1 MFYGRTEELNL
12 LEKRYQKGKFEC
24 IVIYGRRR
32 VGKTELIKEF
42 SKNKATVFF
51 SALNASSQENLEAL
65 SREIF
70 AYKNPEMIN
79 SPVFQS
85 YDAALDEITRI
96 SKEEKII
103 FVIDEYPYLAKA
115 EESIS
120 SRLQHLID
128 HVWQKEQIFL
138 ILCGSSMSF
147 MENQVLGYE
156 SPLYGRRTAQLKIKA
171 LTYKETMLFNP
182 KLEFTDQAL
191 VYGITGGIPHYINKL
206 DVAESIDEALLE
218 NVFDTAS
225 YLYEEPENLLK
236 QELREPAIYNSII
249 SAIASG
255 SSRANEISTKAGL
268 ESGPCA
274 KYMKVLMDLG
284 IVVRETPITEK
295 EGRKSIYKIDDN
307 FFRFWYRFVGQNKSA
322 ISAGRFSN
330 IYELAVKRYLADY
343 MGLVFEQMCKEYLL
357 RYAEKLPILISNVGQ
372 WWGTDS
378 RTRKEVQIDIVG
390 TPVDGKEYII
400 GSCKYKNEK
409 IGVDELEL
417 LKNYAEVFGKGS
429 KYHYFIFSKGGF
441 TEGLKEL
448 QTQGE
453 VILVSLEDMYQ

>member
-42 SKNKATVFF
+42 SKNKATILF

-85 YDAALDEITRI
+85 YDAALNEITRI

-295 EGRKSIYKIDDN
+295 EG
-307 FFRFWYRFVGQNKSA
+307 
-322 ISAGRFSN
+322 
-330 IYELAVKRYLADY
+330 
-343 MGLVFEQMCKEYLL
+343 
-357 RYAEKLPILISNVGQ
+357 
-372 WWGTDS
+372 
-378 RTRKEVQIDIVG
+378 
-390 TPVDGKEYII
+390 
-400 GSCKYKNEK
+400 
-409 IGVDELEL
+409 
-417 LKNYAEVFGKGS
+417 
-429 KYHYFIFSKGGF
+429 
-441 TEGLKEL
+441 
-448 QTQGE
+448 
-453 VILVSLEDMYQ
+453 

>member
-24 IVIYGRRR
+24 IVMYGRRR

-42 SKNKATVFF
+42 SKNKPTIFF
-51 SALNASSQENLEAL
+51 SALHASSQENLETL
-65 SREIF
+65 SKEIY
-70 AYKNPEMIN
+70 AYKNPNAIGG
-79 SPVFQS
+79 PVFHDYES
-85 YDAALDEITRI
+85 AFDEITRI
-96 SKEEKII
+96 SQKERIV

-128 HVWQKEQIFL
+128 HVWQQGQIFL

-171 LTYKETMLFNP
+171 LPYKEVVLFNP
-182 KLEFTDQAL
+182 KLELTDQAL
-191 VYGITGGIPHYINKL
+191 IYGITGGIPHYINKL
-206 DVAESIDEALLE
+206 DVENSVDSALLE
-218 NVFDTAS
+218 NVFDVAS
-225 YLYEEPENLLK
+225 YLYEEPENLMK

-249 SAIASG
+249 SVIASG
-255 SSRANEISTKAGL
+255 ASRANEISTKVGL

-284 IVVRETPITEK
+284 IVIRETPITEK

-307 FFRFWYRFVGQNKSA
+307 FFRFWYRFVVPNKSA
-322 ISAGRFSN
+322 ISVGRFPS
-330 IYELAVKRYLADY
+330 IYELAVKNQLSDY
-343 MGLVFEQMCKEYLL
+343 MGLVYEEMCKEYLL
-357 RYAEKLPILISNVGQ
+357 RYAKHLPILISDVGQ

-378 RTRKEVQIDIVG
+378 RTHKEVQIDIVG
-390 TPVDGKEYII
+390 TPVEGKEYII

-409 IGVDELEL
+409 IGMDELEL
-417 LKNYAEVFGKGS
+417 LKSYAEAFGKGS
-429 KYHYFIFSKGGF
+429 KYHYYIFSKGGF
-441 TEGLKEL
+441 TEGLKKREA
-448 QTQGE
+448 QGE
-453 VILVSLEDMYQ
+453 VTLVSLEDMYK